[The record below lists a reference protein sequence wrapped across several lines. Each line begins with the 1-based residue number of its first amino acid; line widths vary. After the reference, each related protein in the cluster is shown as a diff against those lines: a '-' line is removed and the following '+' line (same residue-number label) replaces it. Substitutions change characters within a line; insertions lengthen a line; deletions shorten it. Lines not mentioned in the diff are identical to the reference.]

1 MKAFR
6 KRVRVQSY
14 VEPELA
20 RRIVDRVET
29 TGATESGMVR
39 SSLLQYLDGQSDA
52 TLVLRRLDRLGR
64 ALTRLHR
71 DMEFH
76 SEAFSVFVHSW
87 FAHTPPVP
95 EDRRKTAL
103 TLAEARYQQYMD
115 DVVRRFAGGRRFL
128 DDLPQESV
136 ANDTELDAI
145 LVKADERGPR

>member
-71 DMEFH
+71 DVEFH
-76 SEAFSVFVHSW
+76 SEAFSVFVLRW
-87 FAHTPPVP
+87 FAHTPAVP
-95 EDRRKTAL
+95 EDRRKAVL
-103 TLAEARYQQYMD
+103 AAAEARYRQYID
-115 DVVRRFAGGRRFL
+115 DVVQQFAGGRRFL

-145 LVKADERGPR
+145 LVNADERAPR